1 MVGGM
6 VVMVGGARLNFGE
19 ELGDDG
25 VVERGAG
32 VGGRDDVCKSCHALS
47 RDCRDISVQVKDS
60 EHRRVQDVSSQ
71 GI

>member
-1 MVGGM
+1 MHGGYDTCACNIIRLLLGVVGGM

-32 VGGRDDVCKSCHALS
+32 VGG
-47 RDCRDISVQVKDS
+47 
-60 EHRRVQDVSSQ
+60 
-71 GI
+71 